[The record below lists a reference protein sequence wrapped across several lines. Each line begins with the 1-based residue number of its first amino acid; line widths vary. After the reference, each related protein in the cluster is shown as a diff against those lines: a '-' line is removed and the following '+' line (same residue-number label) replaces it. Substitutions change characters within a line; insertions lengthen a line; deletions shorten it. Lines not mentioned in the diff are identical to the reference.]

1 MGALVQTAPTPT
13 LRPLGVGDVLDR
25 TFNVYKSKPLLFIAL
40 SAIWYLL
47 LVLTLIFL
55 AVAVFAGSLNTF
67 IQQAGRSSPQFVGEV
82 LAGVVVFGIIAVV
95 LAILML
101 AAQSAALVYAGGR
114 RYLARDVT
122 IGEAFRAGL
131 SAAGRL
137 FLAGLTVFFAILAM
151 WVIVFIA
158 AAVVAVLARG
168 SGGIAF
174 LVIGLAVIV
183 AIVGTFYLAA
193 SWLIAPVIVVVEKM
207 GPLAA
212 LSRAWRLSE
221 GNRWR
226 IIGIQALLGVLNLV
240 LSILIAGVF
249 GALEAGGGEPGQLG
263 AANIVENLVNFAST
277 IIWAPVEWIAFT
289 VLYYDLR
296 VRKEAFDLQLA
307 AEALPQS

>member
-1 MGALVQTAPTPT
+1 M

-47 LVLTLIFL
+47 LVLAFIFL
-55 AVAVFAGSLNTF
+55 AVAVFAGNLTTF
-67 IQQAGRSSPQFVGEV
+67 LREATTNPSPQLVGDV
-82 LAGVVVFGIIAVV
+82 IAGVVVFVIIAVF

-114 RYLARDVT
+114 RYLAKDVT
-122 IGEAFRAGL
+122 IGESFRAGL

-137 FLAGLTVFFAILAM
+137 FVAGVLVFLA
-151 WVIVFIA
+151 IVA
-158 AAVVAVLARG
+158 LWAVVFAVGAIIAVASRG
-168 SGGIAF
+168 SAVAV
-174 LVIGLAVIV
+174 LVIGLATIV

-212 LSRAWRLSE
+212 LGRSWRLSD

-226 IIGIQALLGVLNLV
+226 IIGIQALLGVLNAV
-240 LSILIAGVF
+240 LSILIAGIF
-249 GALEAGGGEPGQLG
+249 GAFAATSNEPGQFG
-263 AANIVENLVNFAST
+263 AANVVENIVNFAST